1 MKTERS
7 LRRIMLGHIWC
18 GYSSFP
24 KDWEAPKNSRRQ
36 KEDRN

>member
-7 LRRIMLGHIWC
+7 LRRIMFGHTWC

-24 KDWEAPKNSRRQ
+24 KVWEAP
-36 KEDRN
+36 